1 MIIVITG
8 PTAVGKTKLSLI
20 LSAKIPNCYIVS
32 VDSRQVYKL
41 MDIGTDKVSKVV
53 RREIPH
59 YLIDIIY
66 PDREFSLFDFLDKS
80 KKIVDFAIRKK
91 KNLIF
96 VGGTILYILS
106 LIEGY
111 SLLPTDPHVR
121 FKYEKMKFGDLKEL
135 LVGVDKRFNTNFSQ
149 IYKDRRRMI
158 RILEVVEITNTN
170 PVDLWKKKLRF
181 PIDFAFVLTNNRQKI
196 YQDINNRVDRQIKE
210 GLVDEVKFIL
220 RKFPDSHNFR
230 SMKTYGYW
238 ELMEYINGNNDLETS
253 ISLIKRNTK
262 RFAKRQLSFI
272 KKIPADVIDLQ
283 DFDNE
288 FNRVSEYICQKL
300 K

>member
-1 MIIVITG
+1 
-8 PTAVGKTKLSLI
+8 
-20 LSAKIPNCYIVS
+20 
-32 VDSRQVYKL
+32 
-41 MDIGTDKVSKVV
+41 
-53 RREIPH
+53 
-59 YLIDIIY
+59 
-66 PDREFSLFDFLDKS
+66 
-80 KKIVDFAIRKK
+80 
-91 KNLIF
+91 
-96 VGGTILYILS
+96 
-106 LIEGY
+106 
-111 SLLPTDPHVR
+111 
-121 FKYEKMKFGDLKEL
+121 
-135 LVGVDKRFNTNFSQ
+135 
-149 IYKDRRRMI
+149 
-158 RILEVVEITNTN
+158 
-170 PVDLWKKKLRF
+170 
-181 PIDFAFVLTNNRQKI
+181 
-196 YQDINNRVDRQIKE
+196 RVDRQIKE
-210 GLVDEVKFIL
+210 GLVDEVRFIL